1 MPLLQGQIL
10 RYDADRMAFEFT
22 MLDSEGGTVFCQIS
36 AAAMDELAGARGTR
50 PDEREAQFMS
60 LRDTIERIASDNFD
74 HGATVKGAAVR
85 IFAKHIRSLP
95 NLSAPPDD
103 GADRMSS
110 D

>member
-1 MPLLQGQIL
+1 MSWMPLLQGQIL

-22 MLDSEGGTVFCQIS
+22 LLDSESATVRCQIS

-74 HGATVKGAAVR
+74 RGAPVKGAAVR
-85 IFAKHIRSLP
+85 IFAKHIRSVSH
-95 NLSAPPDD
+95 LSAPADD
-103 GADRMSS
+103 GR
-110 D
+110 